1 MNTDG
6 FIVHCKNKWYL
17 QRCCRPCC
25 NKIGPSNFERG
36 RPLGGQIM
44 NKFVGLRAKK
54 YSYLNDK
61 NDKDK
66 KVKAQ
71 KSVSS

>member
-1 MNTDG
+1 
-6 FIVHCKNKWYL
+6 
-17 QRCCRPCC
+17 
-25 NKIGPSNFERG
+25 
-36 RPLGGQIM
+36 M

-66 KVKAQ
+66 KVKGT
-71 KSVSS
+71 KKCVIIKKT